1 VTEPHHGLSLAD
13 WHDRYL
19 QQARWTSE
27 IRQHLFN
34 RTGASSE
41 DEILEVGSGTGAILE
56 KIASEGYPHLTG
68 IDIDGK
74 ALSFTKRNNQH
85 LELVQGDGHHLP
97 FSNETFNISLCHYLL
112 LWVRKPE
119 QILAEMRRV
128 TRSGG
133 CLMALAE
140 PDHQARID
148 YPPPLDELGRLQTHA
163 LQKQG
168 ADTAMGRKIQALF
181 AQEGLINIETGI
193 LGGQWT
199 VEERNKR
206 DASEWMTLRSDLSQ
220 RLSEETLSEYKRAD
234 QQARKEGYRILFIPT
249 FYTFGLVP

>member
-1 VTEPHHGLSLAD
+1 MTDPYHGLSLAE

-27 IRQHLFN
+27 IRQHLFS
-34 RTGASSE
+34 RAGANSGHK
-41 DEILEVGSGTGAILE
+41 ILEVGSGTGAILE
-56 KIASEGYPHLTG
+56 KIESAGFPHLTG
-68 IDIDGK
+68 VDIDGK
-74 ALSFTKRNNQH
+74 ALRFTKRNNQP
-85 LELVQGDGHHLP
+85 LKLVQADGHHLP
-97 FSNETFNISLCHYLL
+97 FSAETFNISLCHYLL
-112 LWVRKPE
+112 LWVWKPE

-133 CLMALAE
+133 CLIALAE

-148 YPPPLDELGRLQTHA
+148 YPPPLDELGKMQTHA

-168 ADTAMGRKIQALF
+168 ADPAMGRKIQALF
-181 AQEGLINIETGI
+181 SRAGLIKVETGI

-199 VEERNKR
+199 VEESSKT
-206 DASEWMTLRSDLSQ
+206 DESEWMTLRADLSQ
-220 RLSEETLSEYKRAD
+220 RLSEETLTQYQRAD

-249 FYTFGLVP
+249 FYAFGEVP